1 MSDIESLKKD
11 LDEKKQRL
19 VKLQTSLD
27 TQRHYY
33 EIDKKKQEEREKN
46 FIEYPKMIEKCK
58 EEIGSLEKRL
68 N

>member
-1 MSDIESLKKD
+1 MSDRESLKKD
-11 LDEKKQRL
+11 LDDKKQRL

-27 TQRHYY
+27 TQRHYN

-58 EEIGSLEKRL
+58 EEIESLEKRL
-68 N
+68 D